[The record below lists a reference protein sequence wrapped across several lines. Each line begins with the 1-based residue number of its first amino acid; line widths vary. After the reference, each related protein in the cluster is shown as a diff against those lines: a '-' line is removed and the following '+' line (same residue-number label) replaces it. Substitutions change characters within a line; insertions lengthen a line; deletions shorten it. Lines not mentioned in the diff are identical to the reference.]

1 MTEETGMVASAFNP
15 SHQEAEAGGALCSE
29 PLSQNE
35 IFKERIIKTL
45 NRKPPFTGRGPGA
58 DLCGP

>member
-1 MTEETGMVASAFNP
+1 MVASAFNP

-45 NRKPPFTGRGPGA
+45 NGKPPFIGRGPGA